1 MKRMT
6 RILALLLLLVLVLS
20 LAPATALAD
29 PLLDECREG
38 GEHNWILISDTATCT
53 QGGVRV
59 WRCNKCWKSV
69 NEPSP
74 ALGHDWNDGL
84 LIADEG
90 LLGPQR
96 MHYYCWRCGGT
107 RDEIIEP
114 DGSQVL
120 SLLRNK
126 GKSSDLVITLQP
138 EGGILADTA
147 GASHTM
153 TVAAEGGVPPYTYE
167 WRGVDKG
174 VTEYLDGNPVGY
186 AVHSNSRRAAEEAN
200 RRRAAFYEQ
209 YLNYTREH
217 FGVEDV
223 EGALRGWREL
233 QIREYGDIQMTS
245 GEKPS
250 YTADIGDCWYYCIV
264 RDSAGHQAQS
274 DRAFVGNPLY
284 ILYQPSDAELKDGKA
299 WLSCQAGG
307 GSGEYSYTWY
317 RGDKNH
323 KLDQT
328 GIVALIEKP
337 GEYFCVVRD
346 GDQEA
351 VSATVTV
358 TKKPSQSEEAPTIV
372 VQPKSHDLKPKT
384 NNSYSVKLTCKA
396 KLQNGEDK
404 QLRYYWQRKG
414 ANGWYTISQGKQN
427 FLRLQGSSAKISG
440 LYRCVVVNSV
450 GGRRTISR
458 TVRIQTKMSV
468 AQIRFSNNVLNGRI
482 VGGVPPYRVVIVQH
496 RPKDKQQPALKV
508 TMLKIGANG
517 VFSVRLIPQKWK
529 YYRTTVVQNGTPTIA
544 YFPAYY
550 SIIVYDSTGQVV
562 KSKTIPYP
570 NH

>member
-20 LAPATALAD
+20 LVPATALAD

-53 QGGVRV
+53 QGGVREL
-59 WRCNKCWKSV
+59 RCSKCWKSV
-69 NEPSP
+69 NEASP
-74 ALGHDWNDGL
+74 ALGHAWNEGL

-120 SLLRNK
+120 NLLRNK
-126 GKSSDLVITLQP
+126 EGSSDLVITLQP
-138 EGGILADTA
+138 EGGLLADTA

-186 AVHSNSRRAAEEAN
+186 AVHSNSRRAAEEAA

-217 FGVEDV
+217 FGVEDE
-223 EGALRGWREL
+223 EGALRGWTEL

-245 GEKPS
+245 GADPS

-264 RDSAGHQAQS
+264 RDAAGHQAQS
-274 DRAFVGNPLY
+274 DRAFVGAPLY
-284 ILYQPSDAELKDGKA
+284 ILYQPVDAELKDGQV

-307 GSGEYSYTWY
+307 GSGNYSYTWY
-317 RGDKNH
+317 REDRNH

-328 GIVALIEKP
+328 GIVALIKEP

-358 TKKPSQSEEAPTIV
+358 TGKPSQSEEAPAIV
-372 VQPKSHDLKPKT
+372 VQPKSYTLKPKT
-384 NNSYSVKLTCKA
+384 NNSYSVKLTCKG
-396 KLQNGEDK
+396 KLQNGNDK
-404 QLRYYWQRKG
+404 QLRYYWQRMG
-414 ANGWYTISQGKQN
+414 SNGWYNVQGGREKT
-427 FLRLQGSSAKISG
+427 LTLHGSSAKISG
-440 LYRCVVVNSV
+440 LYRCVVVNSAC
-450 GGRRTISR
+450 GRRTVSK
-458 TVRIQTKMSV
+458 TVRVQTKMT
-468 AQIRFSNNVLNGRI
+468 AAYFRFEGKALVGRI
-482 VGGVPPYRVVIVQH
+482 IGGVPPYRVVIVQH

-508 TMLKIGANG
+508 TTIKVGANG
-517 VFSVRLIPQKWK
+517 LFSARLIPQKWK
-529 YYRTTVVQNGTPTIA
+529 YYRTTVVENGTPTIA
-544 YFPAYY
+544 YFLASY
-550 SIIVYDSTGQVV
+550 SVIVYDSTGQVV
-562 KSKTIPYP
+562 KSKTIFYP